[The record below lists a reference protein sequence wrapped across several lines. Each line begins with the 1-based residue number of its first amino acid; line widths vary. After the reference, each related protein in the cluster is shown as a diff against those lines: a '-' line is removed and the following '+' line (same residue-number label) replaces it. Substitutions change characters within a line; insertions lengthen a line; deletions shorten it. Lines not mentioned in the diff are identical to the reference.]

1 MTLSAATLTRLEK
14 TATDNGF
21 DQSFPRQGS
30 WLAFAST
37 QTPLRLWL
45 SAGGDDQF
53 LAALSRKDVA
63 LALID
68 HGTVA
73 AVSLP
78 QEAYAARAVADMPS
92 LHRLVRRAF
101 QLSKTLPDE
110 LLHAFERQA
119 SALPRSTEAERLLV
133 QRVGQDIFR
142 AGLIEYWEGR
152 CAITTLGIVDLLRAG
167 HIKPWADCATD
178 AERLDV
184 FNGFLL
190 APHLDATFD
199 RGFITVEDGGK
210 VVVSPLV
217 SSSNR
222 RVLGLDTELSVRG
235 LTDGHRLYLQ
245 WHRRTVFKGGPAAL

>member
-1 MTLSAATLTRLEK
+1 MILSAATLTRLEK
-14 TATDNGF
+14 TAADNGF
-21 DQSFPRQGS
+21 DLSFPRKGL

-37 QTPLRLWL
+37 QTSLRLWL
-45 SAGGDDQF
+45 SASGDQF

-63 LALID
+63 LALTN

-73 AVSLP
+73 AISVP
-78 QEAYAARAVADMPS
+78 PDAYAARAVADIPS

-101 QLSKTLPDE
+101 QLSRTLPDE

-133 QRVGQDIFR
+133 QRVGQGIFR
-142 AGLIEYWEGR
+142 EGLLEYWERR
-152 CAITTLGIVDLLRAG
+152 CAITTLHIVDLLRAG

-178 AERLDV
+178 TERLDV

-190 APHLDATFD
+190 APHLDAAFD

-222 RVLGLDTELSVRG
+222 RVLGLDAELSVKS
-235 LTDGHRLYLQ
+235 LTDGHRFYLQ
-245 WHRRTVFKGGPAAL
+245 WHRRTVFRGGPEPL